1 MLRLAIRKPFPP
13 QTHLRLPNAG
23 PLISFP
29 FSSKPKKQNTKP
41 EFRREVAPKPKK
53 GTREH
58 IAMHRNRFADKRTEA
73 ELTPEQQPLP
83 KNISC
88 LLFGL
93 SLPQSFL
100 LYKII
105 WADPCSD
112 ALFMSYEL
120 LMSWIAAL
128 SALEGS
134 AAVALGFIDYRLVYN
149 NKPDLVLAMR
159 KKRLAF
165 GKFAFVMAIAALC
178 LVDKPSPSSVAPML
192 VGQVY
197 SAVKM
202 GTQITYN
209 LTPEKFFYA
218 RTLLSMYNVA
228 LLALVWQKLRK
239 GRKEKVEL
247 EYNFFLRVDNV
258 MARMAYLFE
267 DAEYRVV
274 SRQK

>member
-1 MLRLAIRKPFPP
+1 
-13 QTHLRLPNAG
+13 
-23 PLISFP
+23 
-29 FSSKPKKQNTKP
+29 
-41 EFRREVAPKPKK
+41 
-53 GTREH
+53 
-58 IAMHRNRFADKRTEA
+58 MHRNRFADKKQER
-73 ELTPEQQPLP
+73 ELTPEEQPLP
-83 KNISC
+83 INVSC
-88 LLFGL
+88 MLFGL
-93 SLPQSFL
+93 SLPQSYL

-120 LMSWIAAL
+120 LMNWIATL

-134 AAVALGFIDYRLVYN
+134 AAVALGYIDYRLVYN
-149 NKPDLVLAMR
+149 NKPDLILAMR

-165 GKFAFVMAIAALC
+165 GKFSFIMAIAALC
-178 LVDKPSPSSVAPML
+178 LVDKPFPNSVIPML
-192 VGQVY
+192 IGQVY
-197 SAVKM
+197 SSIKM

-218 RTLLSMYNVA
+218 RTLLSMYNIV
-228 LLALVWQKLRK
+228 LLLLIWHKLRK
-239 GRKEKVEL
+239 GRKEKVDL

-267 DAEYRVV
+267 DSEFRVI